1 MGPWLCRC
9 RGVRGQIAPVGERVL
24 GSYVAD
30 MSRLWRAILRSA
42 DGFITVGKTA
52 KGVGYVSVWV
62 LIWGTAASL
71 VDYILLKREIYASFS
86 IGQGFTFVGYGVA
99 AAYLAVK
106 LAPRFLKQEEPPA
119 AD

>member
-1 MGPWLCRC
+1 MP
-9 RGVRGQIAPVGERVL
+9 QS
-24 GSYVAD
+24 GSGFSGAYGAD
-30 MSRLWRAILRSA
+30 MSRLWRAILTPVDA
-42 DGFITVGKTA
+42 FMTVGKTA

-106 LAPRFLKQEEPPA
+106 FAPKFLKQEEPPA

>member
-1 MGPWLCRC
+1 
-9 RGVRGQIAPVGERVL
+9 
-24 GSYVAD
+24 
-30 MSRLWRAILRSA
+30 MSRLWRAILTPV
-42 DGFITVGKTA
+42 DGLMAVGKTA
-52 KGVGYVSVWV
+52 KGVSYVSVWV

-71 VDYILLKREIYASFS
+71 VDYILLKREVYASFS

>member
-1 MGPWLCRC
+1 MT
-9 RGVRGQIAPVGERVL
+9 A
-24 GSYVAD
+24 
-30 MSRLWRAILRSA
+30 LWRAILTPV
-42 DGFITVGKTA
+42 DGLMTVGKTA